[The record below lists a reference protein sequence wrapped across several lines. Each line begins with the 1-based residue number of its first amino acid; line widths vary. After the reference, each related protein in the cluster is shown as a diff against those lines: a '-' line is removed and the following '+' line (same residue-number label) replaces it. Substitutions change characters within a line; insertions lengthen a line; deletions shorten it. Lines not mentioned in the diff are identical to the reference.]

1 MDENYAKTTIKA
13 SDYSKGRH
21 KIRAIKMV
29 FAAVA
34 VNLAEIKYFQK

>member
-13 SDYSKGRH
+13 SDYSRWHH
-21 KIRAIKMV
+21 KIGAIEMV
-29 FAAVA
+29 FVAIA